1 MSSIKVSWQEIQS
14 AADGCDSQRKEL
26 ADYISSLRGVKAYRA
41 ISGGAYA
48 SIYKTLDKII
58 DGLEAEKK
66 SLRNLSSGLA
76 AVKETYMEA
85 ENKIA
90 GNVSSSPA
98 ETAGA
103 KDNPFK
109 ITWSD
114 VWSVFAEGGILG
126 KGRAILGSVVTGD
139 WSVDSFLDI
148 VGYKIAAIGDA
159 AEAVENGT
167 EAEWM
172 KALFGVRDVF
182 DNKIFKDVNWDEL
195 TVSQRTRTALVGSI
209 KSGIKEVIPDT
220 KMFQSGAKV
229 ADQLS
234 SFAKWGG
241 TVLTVGS
248 NLLEN
253 IEEFKGQDGKFERLV
268 NETMI
273 ESTVDIALDVVAA
286 AGVTAAAAALGITS
300 APAVAVGAAAVGVTW
315 AANGVCK
322 WATGGRDIGE
332 AFADLICD
340 SHELIRSREY
350 TWVRWALV

>member
-1 MSSIKVSWQEIQS
+1 MSSIKVSWQGIQS

-126 KGRAILGSVVTGD
+126 KGRAILGSMVTGD

-148 VGYKIAAIGDA
+148 VGYKIDAIGDV
-159 AEAVENGT
+159 AEVVENGT
-167 EAEWM
+167 EADWVE
-172 KALFGVRDVF
+172 ALLGVGDVF

-195 TVSQRTRTALVGSI
+195 TVSQRTRTAFGGAI
-209 KSGIKEVIPDT
+209 KSGLEEVIPDT
-220 KMFQSGAKV
+220 KLFQSGAKV

-234 SFAKWGG
+234 SFANWGG
-241 TVLTVGS
+241 IVLTVGS
-248 NLLEN
+248 NLFEN
-253 IEEFKGQDGKFERLV
+253 IEEFKGQDGKGERIL

-273 ESTVDIALDVVAA
+273 ESTVDIALDVAA
-286 AGVTAAAAALGITS
+286 VAGVTAAAAALGITS

-322 WATGGRDIGE
+322 WVTGGRDIGE
-332 AFADLICD
+332 VAADLICD
-340 SHELIRSREY
+340 SQEFIRSRGK
-350 TWVRWALV
+350 TWVRWALG